1 MRVGTFLA
9 LYNSDSLRKYI
20 VMHELSIAQNI
31 VEIIQQRIPESEWKQ
46 VTTVRVKVGTVA
58 GIVPDSL
65 KFSFQAIT
73 AESALCNARLI
84 TERIPFRIHCRVC
97 NTTTENEDGFAI
109 CGECESTDIQILSGT
124 ELHIVEI
131 ELEETTQV
139 I

>member
-9 LYNSDSLRKYI
+9 LYNSDSLRKRI

-31 VEIIQQRIPESEWKQ
+31 VEMIQRHIPQDEWNQ
-46 VTTVRVKVGTVA
+46 VVAVKVRIGAVA

-84 TERIPFRIHCRVC
+84 TEHIPFRVHCRTC
-97 NTTTENEDGFAI
+97 NTTTENEDGFAM
-109 CGECESTDIQILSGT
+109 CGECESTDIQVLSGT
-124 ELHIVEI
+124 ELHVVEI
-131 ELEETTQV
+131 ELEETEQV
-139 I
+139 L